1 MASIRSNWLPVLLFI
16 VIAVVIASEMMPHTR
31 YVASGFSE
39 RIFPGESRAY
49 PDTNNIPADNE
60 GDLIRYGKELVT
72 HTSLYFGPQG
82 IIAPITNGMNCQNC
96 HLDAGL
102 RELSNPFVA
111 VASTYPKFRPRSGRN
126 ESVEFR
132 INECMERSLAGSKID
147 SSSYEMRAMVAYIK
161 WTGSNFSKDHP
172 ATGTGSPEP
181 PYLQRAADP
190 AKGRMVYSTHCARC
204 HQPDG
209 SGVLAGDSTA
219 FIYPPLWGENSFAA
233 NAGLYRLSRLAGF
246 IKHNMPFD
254 SAKLGYHLP
263 DEAVW
268 DVGAYIVSQSRP
280 VRDMS
285 HDWPDISKKPVDHP
299 FGPYAD
305 SFPQRQHQFG
315 PFSPIV
321 SYYKKNNR
329 P

>member
-1 MASIRSNWLPVLLFI
+1 
-16 VIAVVIASEMMPHTR
+16 
-31 YVASGFSE
+31 
-39 RIFPGESRAY
+39 
-49 PDTNNIPADNE
+49 
-60 GDLIRYGKELVT
+60 
-72 HTSLYFGPQG
+72 
-82 IIAPITNGMNCQNC
+82 
-96 HLDAGL
+96 
-102 RELSNPFVA
+102 
-111 VASTYPKFRPRSGRN
+111 
-126 ESVEFR
+126 
-132 INECMERSLAGSKID
+132 
-147 SSSYEMRAMVAYIK
+147 
-161 WTGSNFSKDHP
+161 
-172 ATGTGSPEP
+172 
-181 PYLQRAADP
+181 
-190 AKGRMVYSTHCARC
+190 
-204 HQPDG
+204 
-209 SGVLAGDSTA
+209 
-219 FIYPPLWGENSFAA
+219 
-233 NAGLYRLSRLAGF
+233 
-246 IKHNMPFD
+246 MPFD